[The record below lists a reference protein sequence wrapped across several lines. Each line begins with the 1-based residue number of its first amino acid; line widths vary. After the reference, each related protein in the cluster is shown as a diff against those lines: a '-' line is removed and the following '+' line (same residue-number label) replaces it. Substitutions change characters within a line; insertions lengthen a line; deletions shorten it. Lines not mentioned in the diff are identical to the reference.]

1 MPLLNPVLR
10 LGRDGSTRGEADG
23 SPRSPLAPCR
33 GVFQESD
40 ILGFSGQLT
49 TAGGILFLRIVGG
62 GLVPYIV
69 CEVGLCSQVA
79 LG

>member
-1 MPLLNPVLR
+1 MV
-10 LGRDGSTRGEADG
+10 A
-23 SPRSPLAPCR
+23 R
-33 GVFQESD
+33 GVPCPPVGVFPQESD

-49 TAGGILFLRIVGG
+49 TAGGILFLQIVGG